1 MRIQGR
7 VIILNIARNLH
18 ALKRA
23 DISMAV
29 VNPIC
34 IAFLWMFTPLLL
46 TGCVSDKVNQDGTLF
61 YYQQILANRGPQQRI
76 DAEGQDVNQP
86 LGLLRQVPAEQG
98 MIPDVEIV
106 VDPNT
111 GRKAVHLTIEEVLAR
126 TLANSPEIR
135 VVSFDPSIAKE
146 DITKAVAEFD
156 VTAFG
161 ELNFENEDNPA
172 NSIYQSGQSDERTF
186 ETGIKQ
192 KSITG
197 SEWTLSYAMTRNWD
211 DLSGRTISTRYEPI
225 LGFQLKQPLL
235 RDAWQEVNLAGVDV
249 AKMNYRVALLG
260 FRQKAEEIA
269 AGVISAYWSYF
280 QACHNVEIYQG
291 LLDRTIET
299 LEKVK
304 GRQEIDATEVH
315 IKQTEAS
322 IKAREAALLQYKK
335 LMIDAQDVLTRL
347 MADPK
352 LNVLEEF
359 EIVPATLPTREKE
372 EFELSELLEIALQ
385 KNPVI
390 QQARIG
396 IEIADLYI
404 RFAENQD
411 KPRLDLIASARAQGL
426 AGGPENAQERLTE
439 GDYLS
444 YGVGLSLE
452 YPIGNRLREAE
463 LIQRRIGRRKAVT
476 VLQNVADQAAQ
487 MVRERAR
494 RIETNYEEIQV
505 QKEAVDAAYI
515 QLQVLEDTEEIREKL
530 TPEFLLLKLQAQES
544 LATAQASHVRAI
556 VDFNIAMTELAQTL
570 GTVLEL
576 KPVEPL
582 IPSISDNDGM

>member
-1 MRIQGR
+1 M
-7 VIILNIARNLH
+7 
-18 ALKRA
+18 
-23 DISMAV
+23 
-29 VNPIC
+29 
-34 IAFLWMFTPLLL
+34 
-46 TGCVSDKVNQDGTLF
+46 
-61 YYQQILANRGPQQRI
+61 
-76 DAEGQDVNQP
+76 
-86 LGLLRQVPAEQG
+86 
-98 MIPDVEIV
+98 
-106 VDPNT
+106 
-111 GRKAVHLTIEEVLAR
+111 
-126 TLANSPEIR
+126 
-135 VVSFDPSIAKE
+135 
-146 DITKAVAEFD
+146 
-156 VTAFG
+156 
-161 ELNFENEDNPA
+161 
-172 NSIYQSGQSDERTF
+172 
-186 ETGIKQ
+186 
-192 KSITG
+192 
-197 SEWTLSYAMTRNWD
+197 
-211 DLSGRTISTRYEPI
+211 
-225 LGFQLKQPLL
+225 
-235 RDAWQEVNLAGVDV
+235 
-249 AKMNYRVALLG
+249 
-260 FRQKAEEIA
+260 
-269 AGVISAYWSYF
+269 
-280 QACHNVEIYQG
+280 
-291 LLDRTIET
+291 
-299 LEKVK
+299 
-304 GRQEIDATEVH
+304 
-315 IKQTEAS
+315 
-322 IKAREAALLQYKK
+322 LQYKK

-476 VLQNVADQAAQ
+476 VLQNVADQAVQ

>member
-1 MRIQGR
+1 MKIQGR
-7 VIILNIARNLH
+7 IIINIIRSFPALREAEISAAGRNPLYIVF
-18 ALKRA
+18 LL
-23 DISMAV
+23 V
-29 VNPIC
+29 V
-34 IAFLWMFTPLLL
+34 TLLL
-46 TGCVSDKVNQDGTLF
+46 PAGCVSDKVNQESTLL
-61 YYQQILANRGPQQRI
+61 YYQQILADRGPQQRI
-76 DAEGQDVNQP
+76 DAEGRDVNQP
-86 LGLLRQVPAEQG
+86 LGLLRQVPSEQG

-106 VDPNT
+106 IDPNT
-111 GRKAVHLTIEEVLAR
+111 GGNVVRLTLEEVLAR

-135 VVSFDPSIAKE
+135 IVSFEPSIAKE
-146 DITKAVAEFD
+146 DITKAAAEFD

-161 ELNFENEDNPA
+161 ELNLNNADKPS

-192 KSITG
+192 KNITG
-197 SEWTLSYAMTRNWD
+197 MEWTLSYAMTRNWD
-211 DLSGRTISTRYEPI
+211 DLSSRVLTTRYEPI
-225 LGFQLKQPLL
+225 LSFRFKQPLL
-235 RDAWQEVNLAGVDV
+235 RDAWRETNLAGVDV
-249 AKMNYRVALLG
+249 AKINYKVSLLG
-260 FRQKAEEIA
+260 FRQKAEEVA
-269 AGVISAYWSYF
+269 ASVISAYWSYYLAR
-280 QACHNVEIYQG
+280 QNVDVYQQ

-299 LEKVK
+299 LEKVE

-335 LMIDAQDVLTRL
+335 LMIDARDVLTRL

-359 EIVPATLPTREKE
+359 EIVPVSSPPHEIEVLEISK
-372 EFELSELLEIALQ
+372 LLEIALQ

-390 QQARIG
+390 QQARMN
-396 IEIADLYI
+396 IEIADVKI
-404 RFAENQD
+404 NFAENQY
-411 KPRLDLIASARAQGL
+411 KPRLDLIASARAQGI
-426 AGGPENAQERLTE
+426 AGGPENAQDRLME

-452 YPIGNRLREAE
+452 YPIGNRLNEAE
-463 LIQRRIGRRKAVT
+463 LIQKRIGRRKAVT
-476 VLQNVADQAAQ
+476 VLQNLADQAAQ
-487 MVRERAR
+487 MVKERAR
-494 RIETNYEEIQV
+494 RIKTNYEEMLV
-505 QKEAVDAAYI
+505 QKEAVDAAFI

-544 LATAQASHVRAI
+544 LATAQASHMRSI

-576 KPVEPL
+576 TPVEPS
-582 IPSISDNDGM
+582 IPRISDNDAM